1 MSTLPS
7 VLPSALTTG
16 LTPDPKQAP
25 AIRWGILGAGGIA
38 SAFATAVTQ
47 RTNSTIAAV
56 GSRDAARA
64 QEFAAKNLGDRA
76 SEAAIYGSYEDL
88 VADASI
94 DAIYVATPHSHHR
107 EHALLAIN
115 AGKHVLV
122 EKAFTRNLGEAQ
134 DIIDAAKARGV
145 FVMEAMWTRFLPHIA
160 AVHDLIN
167 RGEIGEILTL
177 TADHGQYFAYDPEFR
192 LYNPA
197 LAGGAM
203 LDLGVYPVSFA
214 HDFLGVP
221 QSITSRSELTQDAV
235 DGQVA
240 MIFEYPGKAQA
251 LLHTTLW
258 SRTPTTAS
266 IMGTKGRIDIA
277 GNFYSPTS
285 FEVIMYSGE
294 VSHYERDDILGFEFE
309 AAELARCVAAGL
321 TESPL
326 MTWQNTLDVMAT
338 MDQVRQQAAVVYPGE

>member
-1 MSTLPS
+1 MSTLPT
-7 VLPSALTTG
+7 VIPSALTTG
-16 LTPDPKQAP
+16 LTPDPKLAP
-25 AIRWGILGAGGIA
+25 ALRWGILGAGGIA
-38 SAFATAVTQ
+38 GAFAAAVTQ
-47 RTNSTIAAV
+47 RTNATIAAI

-64 QEFAAKNLGDRA
+64 QEFAANHLGDRA

-88 VADASI
+88 VADASL

-107 EHALLAIN
+107 EHALMAIQ

-122 EKAFTRNLGEAQ
+122 EKAFTRNVSEAQ
-134 DIIDAAKARGV
+134 EVFDAAQTRGV

-160 AVHDLIN
+160 AVHDLID

-177 TADHGQYFAYDPEFR
+177 TADHGQYFPYDREFR
-192 LYNPA
+192 LYNPE

-203 LDLGVYPVSFA
+203 LDLGVYPVAFA

-221 QSITSRSELTQDAV
+221 ESITSHGELTQDAV

-240 MIFEYPGKAQA
+240 MIFGFPNKAQA

-258 SRTPTTAS
+258 SRTPTVAS

-277 GNFYSPTS
+277 GSFYAPTS
-285 FEVIMYSGE
+285 FEVVMYSGE
-294 VSHYERDDILGFEFE
+294 TSRYERDDILGLEFE
-309 AAELARCVAAGL
+309 AAEVARCVAAGL
-321 TESPL
+321 TQSPL
-326 MTWQNTLDVMAT
+326 MTWQHTLDVMTA
-338 MDQVRQQAAVVYPGE
+338 MDQIRKQTGVVYAGE